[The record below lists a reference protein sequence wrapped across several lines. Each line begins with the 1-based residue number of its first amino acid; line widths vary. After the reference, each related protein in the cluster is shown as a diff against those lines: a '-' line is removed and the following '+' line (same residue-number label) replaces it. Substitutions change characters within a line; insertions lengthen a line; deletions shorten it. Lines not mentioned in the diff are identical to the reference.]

1 MATCPEGHE
10 SGSTDYCDVCGMM
23 MPGPSAPASATPSS
37 GASSAPGG
45 AGADG
50 EGRSTCPVCG
60 TPRTGRFCEEDGY
73 DFVVEITGAER
84 MAQQQSA
91 PTPRPAVFSRPI
103 PGTIGA
109 SSFSRA
115 TPHPGRPQPSGAP
128 SAPPAPPT
136 PPAPSV
142 PSGHAASPSGVYPP
156 PPAPGPIPAPGAGPQ
171 PAPPPGPA
179 PGQGTA
185 PVVWEAV
192 VNADRAYYESV
203 IAQGGPDAANVAFP
217 LYCPERCFPLNA
229 PQVRIGRYSRSRGLT
244 PEIDLSGPPEDPG
257 VSHLHA
263 VLLAQPDGT
272 WVLVDPGSANG
283 TTLNGSSEPIEPN
296 VPVPVREGDRI
307 QVGAWTVITLRK
319 KG

>member
-1 MATCPEGHE
+1 MAICPEGHE

-23 MPGPSAPASATPSS
+23 MSGPSTPGSAAPSS
-37 GASSAPGG
+37 GASSGPGASPASG
-45 AGADG
+45 GSDATG

-73 DFVVEITGAER
+73 DFVVEVTGAER

-91 PTPRPAVFSRPI
+91 PTPRPSVFSRPI

-109 SSFSRA
+109 SSLSRA
-115 TPHPGRPQPSGAP
+115 TPHPGRPQPSGTP
-128 SAPPAPPT
+128 SAPH
-136 PPAPSV
+136 APSG
-142 PSGHAASPSGVYPP
+142 PTAPPSGVYPP
-156 PPAPGPIPAPGAGPQ
+156 PPAPGPIPGAGPQ
-171 PAPPPGPA
+171 PPPPPGPA
-179 PGQGTA
+179 TGQSAA

-192 VNADRAYYESV
+192 VNADRAYYDSV
-203 IAQGGPDAANVAFP
+203 IAQGGPDAASVAFP
-217 LYCPERCFPLNA
+217 PYCPERRFPLNA
-229 PQVRIGRYSRSRGLT
+229 PQVRIGRYSRSRGLA

-272 WVLVDPGSANG
+272 WMLVDPGSANG
-283 TTLNGSSEPIEPN
+283 TTLNGSSDPIEPN

-307 QVGAWTVITLRK
+307 QLGAWTVITLRK